1 MSLTVLCLS
10 KVGAFILDNLVA
22 KALAAVDWELVGA
35 CFAEEIECRRRS
47 GEIGCEV
54 SICMELLAS
63 GWNFA
68 VFLSNFDSSSEEV

>member
-1 MSLTVLCLS
+1 MTVLCRS
-10 KVGAFILDNLVA
+10 EVGAFSFDNLVA
-22 KALAAVDWELVGA
+22 NALVAVDWELVGA
-35 CFAEEIECRRRS
+35 CLADEIECRRRS
-47 GEIGCEV
+47 GDIGCEV

>member
-1 MSLTVLCLS
+1 MTVLCRS
-10 KVGAFILDNLVA
+10 RVGAFILDNLVA
-22 KALAAVDWELVGA
+22 KALVAADWELVGA
-35 CFAEEIECRRRS
+35 CLAEEIECRRRS
-47 GEIGCEV
+47 GDIGEV